1 MATDRLTRLTKAL
14 VWATGVL
21 ALVLRVWLKKLLD
34 QPGTALGA
42 GQALPGLGWL
52 IALMPSGT
60 N

>member
-21 ALVLRVWLKKLLD
+21 ALALRMWLKKLFD
-34 QPGTALGA
+34 QLETALGA

-52 IALMPSGT
+52 IALVPSET

>member
-42 GQALPGLGWL
+42 GQRYLDSAG
-52 IALMPSGT
+52 
-60 N
+60 